1 MARHEII
8 EVSCDICGA
17 VIDTAITKPDRSFAL
32 DGQPYRIDLCVTHGN
47 ELDTNLSQFVAH
59 ARSGSATRSR
69 TTARRRTARSGTR
82 SSGPSQIRTW
92 ARANG
97 FANVSDRG
105 RVPRE
110 ILAAY
115 QAAQGGSPAA
125 PAPSRA
131 RATRAP
137 RKAAAAATRKR
148 AGARKSSAAKKA
160 SAAS

>member
-1 MARHEII
+1 LARHEII

-17 VIDTAITKPDRSFAL
+17 VIDTAVVKPDRSFAI
-32 DGQPYRIDLCVTHGN
+32 DGQQYRIDLCVIHGN

-59 ARSGSATRSR
+59 ARSGSASRSR
-69 TTARRRTARSGTR
+69 TTARRRTTRSGAR

-92 ARANG
+92 ARGNG
-97 FANVSDRG
+97 FPNVSDRG

-125 PAPSRA
+125 PASGRA

-137 RKAAAAATRKR
+137 RKAAATRKR
-148 AGARKSSAAKKA
+148 AGARKSAAAKKA
-160 SAAS
+160 SAAGA